1 MAMKTINNSK
11 SPEAP
16 SLPGIFFCV
25 LFVWKVFHRLQ
36 QVFEGQRKVFRLF
49 WKVFYACRK
58 VNPYI
63 GSQSS
68 KRPVLAGNNEKS
80 SRLDHQMQ
88 TPFQQA
94 QRLFDKLFER
104 IS

>member
-1 MAMKTINNSK
+1 SK

-25 LFVWKVFHRLQ
+25 LFVWKVFQQIQ
-36 QVFEGQRKVFRLF
+36 QVFECQRKVFRPF
-49 WKVFYACRK
+49 WNVFYACRK

-63 GSQSS
+63 GSYSS
-68 KRPVLAGNNEKS
+68 KKSTLAGNNEKS

-88 TPFQQA
+88 APFQQA
-94 QRLFDKLFER
+94 QRLFDKLLER
-104 IS
+104 IGTDGFIAIH